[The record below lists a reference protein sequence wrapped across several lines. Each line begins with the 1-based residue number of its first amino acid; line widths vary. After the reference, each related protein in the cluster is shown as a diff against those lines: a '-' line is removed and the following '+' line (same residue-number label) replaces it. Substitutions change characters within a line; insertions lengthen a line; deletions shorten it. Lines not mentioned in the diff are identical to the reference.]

1 MITSR
6 TLSSTRDIC
15 RAAPSRPGSES
26 RRLLA
31 VPVLLLLVLA
41 CGAPT
46 TEAPSLTG
54 TLPTQPVP
62 TLSSTALTPNMG
74 STDGDTPVV
83 LTGSGFQDGAIVYF
97 DAAPVRTTLVLGQ
110 LRLFTP
116 PHAAG
121 TVDVVVRNPDG
132 GTGTL
137 AGGFT
142 YAAPTTFAFEG
153 AWLGIADQRDGTH
166 QGVELTIE
174 HGQLTRVACDDS
186 VVVAFV
192 PPAVVRDGA
201 LSYTAADGSVALTG
215 RIVSPIHASGVIR
228 LGACRDKSWI
238 ATKI

>member
-1 MITSR
+1 MFTHR
-6 TLSSTRDIC
+6 TMSITRDI
-15 RAAPSRPGSES
+15 
-26 RRLLA
+26 RRSPHAGLVV
-31 VPVLLLLVLA
+31 VPALLLLALA
-41 CGAPT
+41 CGDPT
-46 TEAPSLTG
+46 TEAPALAG
-54 TLPTQPVP
+54 TPPTRPVP
-62 TLSSTALTPNMG
+62 APSATALTPNVG
-74 STDGDTPVV
+74 STGGDTPVV
-83 LTGSGFQDGAIVYF
+83 LTGSGFQDEAIVYF
-97 DAAPVRTTLVLGQ
+97 GAAPVKATLVFGA

-132 GTGTL
+132 GTGTV

-174 HGQLTRVACDDS
+174 NGRLTRLACDDS
-186 VVVAFV
+186 VVVTFA
-192 PPAVVRDGA
+192 PTPVVRDGA

-228 LGACRDKSWI
+228 LGHCRDKSWI
-238 ATKI
+238 ATKV